1 MVADWCE
8 LPLSR
13 KFWTRVRFALRW
25 LFPKTWRGSI
35 FYIWLK
41 HWCVVSIL
49 VPIYGDIRVKL
60 WLFTS
65 VAGLLI
71 SPCNQIL
78 FSKAWCWVPY
88 ALSGGFLLFC
98 QSFLPFYMEMGL
110 NFLFCLI
117 LCVEIKSTC
126 IAPPWELSSKYE
138 KDLFFF
144 LDFSFDSIL
153 VSDYVLCL
161 AWT

>member
-88 ALSGGFLLFC
+88 AFVWGFSSVLSEFLTIL
-98 QSFLPFYMEMGL
+98 YGDGL
-110 NFLFCLI
+110 
-117 LCVEIKSTC
+117 
-126 IAPPWELSSKYE
+126 EL
-138 KDLFFF
+138 
-144 LDFSFDSIL
+144 L
-153 VSDYVLCL
+153 VLSDIVCRNQVHMHCTSLG
-161 AWT
+161 AF